1 MSTET
6 QLREDL
12 AELEQRLC
20 DTTRLLGFSTGKEF
34 CGCSRNCEHKALLK
48 RLLAE
53 SVLELERARGSSRPG
68 QLERLRLKFIALLS
82 QLDGRGGGTK
92 GS

>member
-1 MSTET
+1 MSPEA

-20 DTTRLLGFSTGKEF
+20 DTTRLLGFTTGKEF

-53 SVLELERARGSSRPG
+53 SILELERARGSSRPG
-68 QLERLRLKFIALLS
+68 LPERLRRKFMDLLS
-82 QLDGRGGGTK
+82 QLDGRGGH
-92 GS
+92 